1 MQFASGVNSG
11 ELKSMRDSVST
22 WSAQGSEVMSTAGP
36 SQPTTSK
43 AFVSQPTASRSVI
56 GPSRGPTIGP
66 SRVSVLSRCMQLPV
80 YVGLMT
86 EEAGQG

>member
-22 WSAQGSEVMSTAGP
+22 WSAQGSEVTSTAGP

-66 SRVSVLSRCMQLPV
+66 SRVSVI
-80 YVGLMT
+80 
-86 EEAGQG
+86 